1 MKTIPQYLEIGIR
14 TYKTKRIA
22 RGEYSVWHCNDIAS
36 LRYLGEWT
44 KQQLIKCWERGE
56 LV

>member
-1 MKTIPQYLEIGIR
+1 MKTIPKYLEIGIR
-14 TYKTKRIA
+14 TYKTKLIA
-22 RGEYSVWHCNDIAS
+22 RGEYSVWHCSDIAS

>member
-1 MKTIPQYLEIGIR
+1 MKKIPQYLEIGIR
-14 TYKTKRIA
+14 TYKTKA
-22 RGEYSVWHCNDIAS
+22 VAQGFYSVWHCKDICS

-56 LV
+56 LI